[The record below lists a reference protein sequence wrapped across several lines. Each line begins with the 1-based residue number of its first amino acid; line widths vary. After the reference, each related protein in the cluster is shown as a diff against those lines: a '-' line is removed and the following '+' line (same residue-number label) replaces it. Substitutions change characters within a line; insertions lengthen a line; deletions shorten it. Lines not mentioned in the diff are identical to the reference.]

1 MSVDVTTHTSQQCLY
16 DRGSIFI
23 ICYFA
28 FFKIITASKR
38 RGGGL
43 WCYFLLWTAPSP
55 HPRTASPKQHHHP
68 SRIKIIDMIDSNV
81 KSLDINGHLLRKI
94 ISFPS
99 FYFLSAWEHHHQFLW
114 YPFFPCRCRHNSVQN
129 PFHDDI
135 KIMKIMPLPS
145 ECECIPAICLKSFPS
160 KIVHEP
166 SL

>member
-1 MSVDVTTHTSQQCLY
+1 MIMVVFLWFVTLV
-16 DRGSIFI
+16 
-23 ICYFA
+23 
-28 FFKIITASKR
+28 FFGIITASKR
-38 RGGGL
+38 RGGGVVMSL
-43 WCYFLLWTAPSP
+43 SVMDSTLPP
-55 HPRTASPKQHHHP
+55 PRTAFPKQQHHP
-68 SRIKIIDMIDSNV
+68 SRVKIIDMIGSNV

-114 YPFFPCRCRHNSVQN
+114 YPFFPYRCRHNSVQN

-166 SL
+166 SLQIL